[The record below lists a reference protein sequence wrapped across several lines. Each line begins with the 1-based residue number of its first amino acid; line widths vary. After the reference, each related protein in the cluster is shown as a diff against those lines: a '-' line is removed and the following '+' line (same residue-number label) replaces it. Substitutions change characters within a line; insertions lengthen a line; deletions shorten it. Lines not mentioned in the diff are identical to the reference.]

1 MFLLTDAGV
10 QKENAWA
17 AFLVPNT
24 EIQQSRPL
32 NTANTTAAEINAI
45 KFALEYVVAQKQKN
59 AVIINDN
66 QGVVGAI
73 NGENN
78 IVDVLKEEIQDIQR
92 MMKETSSL
100 VVWMPR
106 KITQRADKL
115 VRKGFSE
122 TPYVYGPV
130 ETLSLPELNGIEPS
144 LDDTFMQIAKQ
155 VGQLSAAIKQG
166 DKARIVEELIDVAQ
180 CCVTALIPFKKS
192 CPGLFELCYAHHWNK
207 MRRKKYLI

>member
-10 QKENAWA
+10 QNQTAWA

-24 EIQQSRPL
+24 EIQQLRPL
-32 NTANTTAAEINAI
+32 NTSNSVVAELNAI

-78 IVDVLKEEIQDIQR
+78 IADALKDEIQNIQR
-92 MMKETSSL
+92 MIKETSSI
-100 VVWMPR
+100 VIWTPR
-106 KITQRADKL
+106 KITQSADKL
-115 VRKGFSE
+115 ARKGFSE